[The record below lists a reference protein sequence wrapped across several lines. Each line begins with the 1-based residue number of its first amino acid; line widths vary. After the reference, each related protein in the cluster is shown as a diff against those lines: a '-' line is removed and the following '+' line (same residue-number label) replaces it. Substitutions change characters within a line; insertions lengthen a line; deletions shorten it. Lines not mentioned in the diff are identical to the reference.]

1 MSATSTEWRG
11 TVTVIIPTHNRPAS
25 LVRLLR
31 ALAAGDRAPPCE
43 VLVVADGCTPDTAHS
58 VAEEHWPFP
67 VRVLEQK
74 PSRGP
79 AIARNHGA
87 GEARGDV
94 LLFIDDDIEP
104 FGDVVGEHGRLHDG
118 RPLVVIGAPRA
129 PLPRNASFR
138 ELAGWAWWE
147 QQFEQM
153 RRPGHRFSYDNVFTG
168 LLSLPRDFWRSL
180 GGFDTSLTS
189 FRCREDFE
197 LGLRLVRR
205 RANFVFSEAGG
216 GWHHENRSGALL
228 VRRKSN
234 EGAADIAIARLHPW
248 AFRSLPISRGSPD
261 PRADLVRRIAFD
273 WPRLGSAGVW
283 VAERILGLLEALRM
297 RGAWR
302 RVQGGVMYFAYWRG
316 AAGAVGGW
324 ASFEA
329 LRDASA
335 ASEPPE
341 RRVLEVDLEQ
351 DWATLEKRLD
361 EKRPDVL
368 ALRIG
373 DTPLGQ
379 LLDDPGREPL
389 RGAHLRSPPDELLR
403 ALTAARAIASLRSSP
418 WPRRAHD

>member
-1 MSATSTEWRG
+1 MSTTPSEWRG
-11 TVTVIIPTHNRPAS
+11 TVTVIVPTHDRPAS

-31 ALAAGDRAPPCE
+31 TLAAGDRSPPRE

-58 VAEEHWPFP
+58 VAGERWPFP
-67 VRVLEQK
+67 VRVLEQN
-74 PSRGP
+74 PARGP
-79 AIARNHGA
+79 GIARNVGA
-87 GEARGDV
+87 AEARGDV

-104 FGDVVGEHGRLHDG
+104 FGDVVGEHRRLHDG

-129 PLPRNASFR
+129 PRPRNASFR

-147 QQFEQM
+147 QQFERM
-153 RRPGHRFSYDNVFTG
+153 RRPGHRFGYDDVFTG

-180 GGFDTSLTS
+180 GGFDASL
-189 FRCREDFE
+189 RCREDFE

-205 RANFVFSEAGG
+205 RANFVFSESGG
-216 GWHHENRSGALL
+216 GWHHENRGGALL
-228 VRRKSN
+228 VRRKN
-234 EGAADIAIARLHPW
+234 DEGAADISIARLHPW
-248 AFRSLPISRGSPD
+248 AFRSLPLSRGSPD
-261 PRADLVRRIAFD
+261 PRADLVRRVAFD
-273 WPRLGSAGVW
+273 WPRLGGAGVW
-283 VAERILGLLEALRM
+283 TAERVLGLLEALRM

-316 AAGAVGGW
+316 AAAAVGSW

-329 LRDASA
+329 LRAASA

-341 RRVLEVDLEQ
+341 RRLLEVDLEQ
-351 DWATLEKRLD
+351 DWSTLEQRLD
-361 EKRPDVL
+361 ETRPDVL

-373 DTPLGQ
+373 DMPFGQ

-403 ALTAARAIASLRSSP
+403 ALTAARAIASLRSNP
-418 WPRRAHD
+418 MAATRP